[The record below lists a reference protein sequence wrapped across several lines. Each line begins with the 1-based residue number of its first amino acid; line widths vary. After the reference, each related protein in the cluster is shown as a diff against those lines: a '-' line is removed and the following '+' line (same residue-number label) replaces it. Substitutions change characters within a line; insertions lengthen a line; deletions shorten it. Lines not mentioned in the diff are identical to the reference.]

1 MSSDAAAVGSAPR
14 SACSKLESFPP
25 RSLLVLA
32 FRPHQKVIPR
42 SCGVTSGLHGCCQY
56 LELLFGPD
64 PQPIKLRPGHSGKSP
79 GGHSTVPLGHS

>member
-1 MSSDAAAVGSAPR
+1 M
-14 SACSKLESFPP
+14 
-25 RSLLVLA
+25 
-32 FRPHQKVIPR
+32 
-42 SCGVTSGLHGCCQY
+42 HGCCQY